1 VLVSDAKACEEQDIR
16 QMNAKTNADRVGVDF
31 SLREDASMTADQG
44 FHRNQSR
51 CIIRLF
57 SPIKTTP

>member
-1 VLVSDAKACEEQDIR
+1 
-16 QMNAKTNADRVGVDF
+16 MNAKTNADRVGVDF